1 MRITERKIDD
11 IVVLSLV
18 GRLTINDGVDLLRE
32 TVTSVVRQGNP
43 KVVLNMS
50 QVPYIDSPALGELVH
65 CLMLARGA
73 KGAVKLAGVNGR
85 VVNLL
90 TIMKLT
96 AEFDTH
102 DTEQQ
107 ALASYLATA

>member
-1 MRITERKIDD
+1 MRITERTVDD
-11 IVVLSLV
+11 IVVLNLI
-18 GRLTINDGVDLLRE
+18 GRLTVNDGVDLLRD
-32 TVTSVVRQGNP
+32 TVTNLVKQGHP
-43 KVVLNMS
+43 KVVLNLAE
-50 QVPYIDSPALGELVH
+50 VPYIDSPALGELVH

-73 KGAVKLAGVNGR
+73 KGSVKLAGVNGR
-85 VVNLL
+85 VVSLL

-107 ALASYLATA
+107 ALASFLATA